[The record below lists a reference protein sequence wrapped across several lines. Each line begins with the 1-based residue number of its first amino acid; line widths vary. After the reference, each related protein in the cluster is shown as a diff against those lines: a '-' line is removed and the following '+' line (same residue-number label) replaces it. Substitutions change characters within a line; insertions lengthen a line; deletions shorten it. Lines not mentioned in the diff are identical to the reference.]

1 VAGSAVTAIQAVYV
15 PADDFTDPAVTTIS
29 GHMDC
34 VIMLSRAQA
43 AEGFYPAIDPLGS
56 SSMLLDP
63 LVVGEDHYR
72 TAEAVRQALA
82 RFRELT
88 DIISLLGVEE
98 LGTADRLIVKRARRL
113 QRFLTQPFMV
123 TEAFTG
129 MPGASVPLAET
140 LTGCR
145 AILDGEADDWSE
157 SALYMV
163 GTLEDARK
171 KEAAANASDASDAE
185 AAA

>member
-1 VAGSAVTAIQAVYV
+1 
-15 PADDFTDPAVTTIS
+15 
-29 GHMDC
+29 
-34 VIMLSRAQA
+34 
-43 AEGFYPAIDPLGS
+43 
-56 SSMLLDP
+56 MLLDP
-63 LVVGEDHYR
+63 LVVGDDHYR
-72 TAEAVRQALA
+72 TAEDVRKALA

-129 MPGASVPLAET
+129 IAGASVPLVDT
-140 LTGCR
+140 LAGCR
-145 AILDGEADDWSE
+145 AILDGAADDWAE

-163 GTLEDARK
+163 GTLEDAQQ
-171 KEAAANASDASDAE
+171 KEAAAKAKDVE